1 MYKQNNTFSVN
12 KQIFHIFSPDSKLE
26 QILRTSYHKLNSS
39 KLITYLRMTRAKK
52 SFNSWLS
59 KQDLWLLQNGS
70 AIISEKITF
79 FLPSNTKTLLL
90 TLNTIKSIM
99 AQRSQDWKLL
109 LMIESDKDGLPI
121 ELRCLMSDD
130 RIIVINASIANLKAF
145 FENCKTNYF
154 LICEPGDLFS
164 INFLEV
170 IQSDIQ
176 ESPTPD
182 LLSFDISILEDDSRI
197 PLFKPL
203 RYSPELHLSTNYL
216 SRSVISASTA
226 KRYVD
231 KLDINIGL
239 LAQEWELL
247 LSMCD
252 QELRIKHIPHVLMQ
266 LSSESKVTNDEH
278 IKLIQNHFKRKF
290 NFQCEVL
297 IKQEITKVKWNS
309 AQPLVSLI
317 IPTKNNRQKLMSLMS
332 SLFERTKYPLYEI
345 IIVDTGSTD
354 DRLLGTYESLIQKHP
369 GKVLNYQGNFNYSK
383 ANNLGACNA
392 KGDLLLF
399 LNDDM
404 QVLNEDWLSE
414 LVQWALIDK
423 IGIVGTK
430 LLRPNNTIQHV
441 GVIIGL
447 QNLVGHLHLNAPVN
461 YYGLM
466 GSANWY
472 RNVSA
477 LTGACQMM
485 RRSLFEELGGYDENY
500 ELVFSDIALCLKA
513 LKLGYRNLYTPHATL
528 LHHEGASRG
537 YQTPV
542 EDILRGYEE
551 MDEILRNGDP
561 YFSPNLT
568 LEPIPRCEMDSWIPG
583 HRSQKYLERKNY
595 YLAHHSK
602 TGQG

>member
-1 MYKQNNTFSVN
+1 MSSFFTDLKQLFS
-12 KQIFHIFSPDSKLE
+12 FIFSPDSKLE
-26 QILRTSYHKLNSS
+26 LILRTSYHKLNSS
-39 KLITYLRMTRAKK
+39 KLITYIRIKCANK
-52 SFNSWLS
+52 SFNSWLT
-59 KQDLWLLQNGS
+59 KQALWLLQNRS
-70 AIISEKITF
+70 ATNGEKITF
-79 FLPSNTKTLLL
+79 FLPSNSKNLLL
-90 TLNTIKSIM
+90 TLNTIKSIT
-99 AQRSQDWKLL
+99 AQRSRDWILL
-109 LMIESDKDGLPI
+109 LAIYSDEETLPLDLNNFI
-121 ELRCLMSDD
+121 SDS
-130 RIIVINASIANLKAF
+130 RINVIKGPRGSLEAF
-145 FENCKTNYF
+145 IENCETNYF
-154 LICEPGDLFS
+154 VMCEPGDFFS
-164 INFLEV
+164 RNFLEV
-170 IQSDIQ
+170 IQNTIQ
-176 ESPTPD
+176 ESPPPD
-182 LLSFDISILEDDSRI
+182 LLSFDINILEKDSRI
-197 PLFKPL
+197 PLFKPF

-216 SRSVISASTA
+216 SRSVISTSAAKSHLDELDTA
-226 KRYVD
+226 
-231 KLDINIGL
+231 IGL
-239 LAQEWELL
+239 LSQEWELL

-252 QELRIKHIPHVLMQ
+252 QELNIKHIPHILMQ
-266 LSSESKVTNDEH
+266 LSSENKVSKDEH
-278 IKLIQNHFKRKF
+278 IKIIQNHLKRKF
-290 NFQCEVL
+290 DFQSE
-297 IKQEITKVKWNS
+297 ISINQEKTKIKWNS
-309 AQPLVSLI
+309 AQPIVSLI
-317 IPTKNNRQKLMSLMS
+317 VPTKNNCKKLISLLS
-332 SLFERTKYPLYEI
+332 SVFEKTVYPRYEL

-354 DRLLGTYESLIQKHP
+354 EKLFTTYESLTQKHP
-369 GKVLNYQGNFNYSK
+369 VKVINYQGSFNYSK
-383 ANNLGACNA
+383 ANNLGAHNA

-414 LVQWALIDK
+414 LVQWALIDE

-430 LLRPNNTIQHV
+430 LIRPNNTLQHIGIV
-441 GVIIGL
+441 VGL
-447 QNLVGHLHLNAPVN
+447 QNLVGHLYLNAPID

-513 LKLGYRNLYTPHATL
+513 LKRGYRNLYTPHAAL

-595 YLAHHSK
+595 YLAHRSK
-602 TGQG
+602 IGQG